1 MNSQADHSEIIRQTT
16 AWIQEVV
23 IGLNFCPFAAREV
36 LRDSLHYQI
45 VQKNMEETAAAF
57 VLELMRLNDTSII
70 ETTLL
75 IFPGSPFDDFLSFLS
90 FIELAEEIL
99 TETGHEG
106 IYQLAHFHPDYQF
119 ADTSPNDLSN
129 YTNRSPYPILQI
141 LRADSIEKAL
151 TNYAHPEEIPLRN
164 METARKMG
172 LEAWQRLLA
181 GCGLWVTQYASCCE
195 LFGF

>member
-1 MNSQADHSEIIRQTT
+1 MNTQPDHSEIIRQIT

-45 VQKNMEETAAAF
+45 VQKDMEETAAAF
-57 VLELMRLNDTSII
+57 VLELMRLNDTPII

-75 IFPGSPFDDFLSFLS
+75 ILPAPPFEEFSSFLAL
-90 FIELAEEIL
+90 IELSENIL
-99 TETGHEG
+99 IETGHEG
-106 IYQLAHFHPDYQF
+106 VYQLAHFHPDYQF
-119 ADTSPNDLSN
+119 ADTSADDLAN

-172 LEAWQRLLA
+172 LEAWQRLLV
-181 GCGLWVTQYASCCE
+181 G
-195 LFGF
+195 